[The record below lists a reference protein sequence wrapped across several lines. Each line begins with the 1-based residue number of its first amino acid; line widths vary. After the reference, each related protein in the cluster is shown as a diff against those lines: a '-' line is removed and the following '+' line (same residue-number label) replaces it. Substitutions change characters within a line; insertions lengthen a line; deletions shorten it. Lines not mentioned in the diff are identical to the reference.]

1 MSLIIGTHGVTQAP
15 MNLGINVRFSQLTI
29 VYNHLQRFYSAYYIQ
44 KNNIHFSSAA
54 VKKPVAK
61 SSSKR
66 TRTISSDEGD
76 TQEELKP
83 VKKKQM
89 KQGSI
94 LDMMSK
100 CEFLIKQI
108 IFYNFFRQKEGGF

>member
-15 MNLGINVRFSQLTI
+15 MNLGIRLQFSQFTI
-29 VYNHLQRFYSAYYIQ
+29 QQFIIIYTNFGLPIMDI
-44 KNNIHFSSAA
+44 NNINFSSAA

-61 SSSKR
+61 SSTKR

-100 CEFLIKQI
+100 GEFLIK
-108 IFYNFFRQKEGGF
+108 

>member
-1 MSLIIGTHGVTQAP
+1 MD
-15 MNLGINVRFSQLTI
+15 IN
-29 VYNHLQRFYSAYYIQ
+29 
-44 KNNIHFSSAA
+44 NNDFSSAA
-54 VKKPVAK
+54 VKKPAAK

-94 LDMMSK
+94 LDTIRYCFSYY
-100 CEFLIKQI
+100 LIK
-108 IFYNFFRQKEGGF
+108 

>member
-1 MSLIIGTHGVTQAP
+1 MS
-15 MNLGINVRFSQLTI
+15 NLE
-29 VYNHLQRFYSAYYIQ
+29 HLQSFMIIYKSFTLYLVDMS
-44 KNNIHFSSAA
+44 NIDFSSAD
-54 VKKPVAK
+54 VKKPAAK

-66 TRTISSDEGD
+66 TRVISSDEDD

-100 CEFLIKQI
+100 GEFLTK
-108 IFYNFFRQKEGGF
+108 

>member
-1 MSLIIGTHGVTQAP
+1 MDI
-15 MNLGINVRFSQLTI
+15 
-29 VYNHLQRFYSAYYIQ
+29 
-44 KNNIHFSSAA
+44 NNINFSSAA
-54 VKKPVAK
+54 VKKPAAK

>member
-1 MSLIIGTHGVTQAP
+1 MISSIPSDPTRGVARMNLGMRQAQ
-15 MNLGINVRFSQLTI
+15 MNLGIHVQFRTFMIIYKSFTL
-29 VYNHLQRFYSAYYIQ
+29 HLVDMS
-44 KNNIHFSSAA
+44 NIDFSSAD
-54 VKKPVAK
+54 VKKPAAK

-66 TRTISSDEGD
+66 TRVISSDEDD

-100 CEFLIKQI
+100 GEFLTK
-108 IFYNFFRQKEGGF
+108 